1 MSAANRM
8 GAGNYIQAGKA
19 ATRNMLGTIAAARD
33 NAPKYDEIAME
44 GLKARAE
51 EKVVAIRAKTAVA
64 EAGIKAEAKIRKTKE
79 NINTDKAIL
88 KGRQGV
94 AKAGVVAAAGQ
105 LIGDAFKKERE
116 PYKPNFEAYM
126 EYYNKREQALDKKA
140 AEINDP
146 NNTFGLTR
154 PTPGPTMAGGSSTD
168 TVGGSSGGSTGGSST
183 GSGGSGSAP
192 TGIRGDVYTYLT
204 TDKGLSRNHALGLMA
219 NIDRESGFNPSIR
232 SGDDGGPGGLFQWK
246 GGRQTS
252 TVASLVDAGDWKG
265 QIDYALSEPE
275 HLSAVTPGSFQATQF
290 NSPQEAADWWM
301 TKWERPADTV
311 SGSKKHSQF
320 ISGYNF

>member
-1 MSAANRM
+1 MAAS
-8 GAGNYIQAGKA
+8 NYIRAGL
-19 ATRNMLGTIAAARD
+19 ATTKNMLGTIKAARD
-33 NAPKYDEIAME
+33 NAPKYDEIQNE
-44 GLKARAE
+44 GMKARAE
-51 EKVVAIRAKTAVA
+51 VKI
-64 EAGIKAEAKIRKTKE
+64 AGIKAKGEVARAQIKAEAEIRRTKQQLRGE
-79 NINTDKAIL
+79 EAVREGK
-88 KGRQGV
+88 RGV

-116 PYKPNFEAYM
+116 PYKPDFDKYK
-126 EYYNKREQALDKKA
+126 EYYDGIEQRINDKLAK
-140 AEINDP
+140 INDP

-154 PTPGPTMAGGSSTD
+154 PTPSPTLGGAGSTD
-168 TVGGSSGGSTGGSST
+168 TVGGGSSGDSSGSSGSGSTGGST
-183 GSGGSGSAP
+183 P
-192 TGIRGDVYTYLT
+192 QGIRGEVYSYLT
-204 TDKGLSRNHALGLMA
+204 KDKGLSRNHALGLMA
-219 NIDRESGFNPSIR
+219 NIDRESGFNPSIH

-252 TVASLVDAGDWKG
+252 TVASLVKSGDWRG

-301 TKWERPADTV
+301 TKWERPADTA